1 MEKAKKE
8 SGRKVWI
15 SMRTT
20 LIVFSVIPLIVSSF
34 IIVFFAIRR
43 SVNIIKDY
51 TNSSMLQVVSGVGD
65 AFDTVIN
72 KNEDMLW
79 GFSKTTVFKD
89 ALKDPDDKTKIDAA
103 QQYSEKFYN
112 ELDGW
117 EGFYLADWNS
127 KILAHPIKDSVGTV
141 LREGERLEQL
151 RSGMLN
157 GNRGLYNAGIINSPV
172 TNAVCISM
180 CTYIEDNGKPIGYAG
195 AAFYVEDVAD
205 AISDVS
211 SLGFDSAYVYF
222 VSPDGIMLHHPDKD
236 KVGKPVENS
245 AIKKVIANLKDS
257 KEGDSGIIEYKYNG
271 KKKYGA
277 YYVGEDKSYIA
288 VLAAEEKD
296 VMKCVSDIRRPVI
309 ITGLLC
315 IVLFTVIAFIIE
327 RAVTRPL
334 ADVSKALDEFSKGNV
349 DVECK
354 TNSHIRET
362 VNIIEAL
369 ESFKVAL
376 SSALGSVKIAADNLD
391 KSISGVD
398 TMTLNNASAVEQI
411 SSAIQDM
418 AETSME
424 VSDKA
429 QIMTGKTCDLDTK
442 VEALNTNVEKLF
454 KASQIIKSVNA
465 EATACMKQ
473 VYDGSNESVEAIHEI
488 SSKIGETNTAIE
500 QIGEAIQAIENI
512 ASQTNLLSLN
522 ASIEAARA
530 GEAGRGFAVVA
541 GEIRTLADSSAESA
555 NDIRN
560 IIENIIALSKETVE
574 IADRVNR
581 VINRE
586 RLDIKNAQNKFNVLS
601 ESVED
606 SIHGIDTIRGMAES
620 LDVIKTELAGVS
632 SDFGAISEA
641 LGASAQEVSASCT
654 AVTQATGDT
663 RKSAG
668 EMKKVNAN
676 MSEAISFF
684 KI

>member
-79 GFSKTTVFKD
+79 GFSKTSVFKD
-89 ALKDPDDKTKIDAA
+89 ALMDPDNKAKIDAA

-117 EGFYLADWNS
+117 EGFYLADWNT

-180 CTYIEDNGKPIGYAG
+180 YTYIEDNGKPIGYAG

-222 VSPDGIMLHHPDKD
+222 VSPDGIMLHHPEKD

-327 RAVTRPL
+327 RAITRPL
-334 ADVSKALDEFSKGNV
+334 ADVSKALDKFSKGNV

-376 SSALGSVKIAADNLD
+376 SSALGSVKIAAGNLD

-541 GEIRTLADSSAESA
+541 GEIRTLADSSAES
-555 NDIRN
+555 
-560 IIENIIALSKETVE
+560 
-574 IADRVNR
+574 
-581 VINRE
+581 
-586 RLDIKNAQNKFNVLS
+586 
-601 ESVED
+601 VED

-632 SDFGAISEA
+632 SDFGSISEA

-654 AVTQATGDT
+654 AVTQATSDT

-668 EMKKVNAN
+668 EMKKVKAN

>member
-79 GFSKTTVFKD
+79 GFSKTAVFKD
-89 ALKDPDDKTKIDAA
+89 ALKDPDDKAKIAAA

-180 CTYIEDNGKPIGYAG
+180 YTYIEDNGKPIGYAG

-334 ADVSKALDEFSKGNV
+334 ADVSKALDKFSKGNV

-376 SSALGSVKIAADNLD
+376 SSALGSVKIAAGNLD

-429 QIMTGKTCDLDTK
+429 QIMTGKTCDLETK

-465 EATACMKQ
+465 EATVCMKQ